1 MHNVYHDMEPNGVVE
16 FTHIYS
22 CTQGNMFTLAKL
34 NNMQRNDLNERNM
47 KLRGKEMKRKT

>member
-1 MHNVYHDMEPNGVVE
+1 MEPNGVVE

-22 CTQGNMFTLAKL
+22 CTEGNMFTLAKL